1 MFKIF
6 QVHISG
12 GSHDDYYDYI
22 DLSYLDKSKAEMRVK
37 ELQDKLDKMCEQ
49 ARICDNCEQC
59 DEDCDEDCY
68 VAGGR
73 DEDWCKNFVDYPMK
87 YYDNEQYT
95 IEEVEVIE

>member
-1 MFKIF
+1 MKIF

-12 GSHDDYYDYI
+12 GSYDEYYDYI
-22 DLSYLDKSKAEMRVK
+22 DSSYLDKSKAEMRVK
-37 ELQDKLDKMCEQ
+37 ELQDRLDKMCEQ
-49 ARICDNCEQC
+49 ARICDNCEQ
-59 DEDCDEDCY
+59 CDEDCY

>member
-1 MFKIF
+1 MFKVF

-37 ELQDKLDKMCEQ
+37 ELQDRLDEMCEQ

-59 DEDCDEDCY
+59 DEDCY

-73 DEDWCKNFVDYPMK
+73 DADWCKNFVDYPMK

>member
-1 MFKIF
+1 MKIF
-6 QVHISG
+6 QIHVSG

-37 ELQDKLDKMCEQ
+37 ELQDRLDKMCEQ
-49 ARICDNCEQC
+49 ARICDNCEQ
-59 DEDCDEDCY
+59 CDEDCY

-87 YYDNEQYT
+87 YYDTEQYT

>member
-1 MFKIF
+1 MIKIF
-6 QVHISG
+6 QVHTSG

-59 DEDCDEDCY
+59 DEDCY

-73 DEDWCKNFVDYPMK
+73 DADWCKNFVDYPMK